1 MAITVWVTFMV
12 IVMVIAVFEL
22 TELVALVVLNWAVLV
37 PVAFHNDV
45 SDEALDVELL

>member
-1 MAITVWVTFMV
+1 MV
-12 IVMVIAVFEL
+12 MVMVIAVFEL

-37 PVAFHNDV
+37 PVAFLDDV